1 MRRRAMRV
9 TLSALLLAG
18 GLLGS
23 GLPLRADESC
33 CDQGKAKPWK
43 LYNSGIK
50 WRAAL
55 SKDPAR
61 WAALAADA
69 VKGTEEMS
77 VLEREVTV
85 NKRLKPQA
93 DSWRDGIV
101 PALETARK
109 EKKLIMFFQLVGD
122 LDLEGC

>member
-1 MRRRAMRV
+1 MRV
-9 TLSALLLAG
+9 TLGALLLAG

-23 GLPLRADESC
+23 GLPLQADDAC
-33 CDQGKAKPWK
+33 CTQGKAQPWK
-43 LYNSGIK
+43 LYNAGIK

-69 VKGTEEMS
+69 VKGTEGMS
-77 VLEREVTV
+77 ILEREVAINAKLHPTEGG
-85 NKRLKPQA
+85 
-93 DSWRDGIV
+93 WRAGIA

-109 EKKLIMFFQLVGD
+109 EGKLILFFQLVGD
-122 LDLEGC
+122 MDLEGC

>member
-1 MRRRAMRV
+1 MRF

-77 VLEREVTV
+77 ILEREVTV
-85 NKRLKPQA
+85 NAKLHPSA
-93 DSWRDGIV
+93 ATGWREGIA

-109 EKKLIMFFQLVGD
+109 EEKLILFFQLVGD

>member
-1 MRRRAMRV
+1 MRV

-23 GLPLRADESC
+23 ALPIRADDAC

-43 LYNSGIK
+43 LYNSGVK
-50 WRAAL
+50 WQAAL

-61 WAALAADA
+61 WAALAAEA
-69 VKGTEEMS
+69 VKGTENMS
-77 VLEREVTV
+77 ILEREVAV
-85 NKRLKPQA
+85 NAKLHPSKEA
-93 DSWRDGIV
+93 GWREGIT
-101 PALETARK
+101 PALETAKK
-109 EKKLIMFFQLVGD
+109 EGKLLMFFQLVGD

>member
-1 MRRRAMRV
+1 MRV

-23 GLPLRADESC
+23 GLPLQADESC
-33 CDQGKAKPWK
+33 CSQGKALPWK
-43 LYNSGIK
+43 LYNTGVK

-61 WAALAADA
+61 WAALAAEA
-69 VKGTEEMS
+69 VKGTEGMS
-77 VLEREVTV
+77 ILEREVAV
-85 NKRLKPQA
+85 NAKLHPGKET
-93 DSWRDGIV
+93 SWKEGIA
-101 PALETARK
+101 PAIEIAKK
-109 EKKLIMFFQLVGD
+109 EGKLLMFFQLVGD

>member
-1 MRRRAMRV
+1 MRV

-23 GLPLRADESC
+23 ALPVRADDAC
-33 CDQGKAKPWK
+33 CDQGKALPWK

-50 WRAAL
+50 WQAAL

-61 WAALAADA
+61 WAKLAADA

-77 VLEREVTV
+77 LLEREVTI
-85 NKRLKPQA
+85 NAKLHPSA
-93 DSWRDGIV
+93 ATSWREGIA
-101 PALETARK
+101 PALETA
-109 EKKLIMFFQLVGD
+109 KKDGKLLMFFQLVGD